1 VIFNDLYNLSV
12 NSLNITGSG
21 AVIVETGARLNN
33 GDRDKLFDTIDNNG
47 TINNNGEITN
57 NDRITNISTIT
68 NNGII
73 ENRRIID
80 NNSGGTIN
88 DKKLILNIG
97 TIENDGKICEFE
109 DNEITDPGTITG
121 KPPESCQES

>member
-1 VIFNDLYNLSV
+1 M
-12 NSLNITGSG
+12 
-21 AVIVETGARLNN
+21 NN
-33 GDRDKLFDTIDNNG
+33 GDRDKLFDKIDNNG
-47 TINNNGEITN
+47 
-57 NDRITNISTIT
+57 TIT

-109 DNEITDPGTITG
+109 DNEITDPGKFTG
-121 KPPESCQES
+121 NPPEKNCEES